1 MNNEF
6 KSKDMELYETWK
18 ANPTKGNMGALMSQ
32 LHPLLQREVS
42 SLAGSVPAEAL
53 MAEAKKHTVHAIK
66 TYDASKGTQLSTHV
80 YTWLQKVKRLNY
92 TTQNAARLAENQQ
105 LKFRDYNMAR
115 QDLSTQLNRD
125 PTDEEM
131 SRHLGWTPKQV
142 KKFAGE
148 LYNDLYESGSEY
160 NPEFTKFDSNHIA
173 WEYAKSHLTAEES
186 RLFDT
191 IMLAE
196 HGPKKMSA
204 GDIATSL
211 GVNLN
216 RYNYLRGNLVKKIA
230 SLQSEIGEF

>member
-66 TYDASKGTQLSTHV
+66 TYDASKGTQ
-80 YTWLQKVKRLNY
+80 
-92 TTQNAARLAENQQ
+92 
-105 LKFRDYNMAR
+105 
-115 QDLSTQLNRD
+115 
-125 PTDEEM
+125 
-131 SRHLGWTPKQV
+131 
-142 KKFAGE
+142 
-148 LYNDLYESGSEY
+148 Y

-173 WEYAKSHLTAEES
+173 WEYVKSHLTAEES